1 MFDCM
6 RMSAMDRRAAYPIA
20 ALLFNPACGDVG
32 WLPFIVAIMTSIV
45 SRRAVSALKPLA
57 ISLAVASLFS
67 APAFADNAAASPSV
81 VLTAGRQVQ
90 AAKDVLADNVVITAD
105 EIAKSGASS
114 LVDLL
119 QKQRGVEITRNGGP
133 GTTSS
138 VFIRGTSN
146 AQNVVLVDGVR
157 IGSSTVGGAT
167 WSSIPLSQIERIE
180 IVYGPLSSLYGA
192 DAIGGVIQVFTKKG
206 GSAITPTASVGAG
219 SYGFRKAEAGISGA
233 TDSRFSFALNVAH
246 EEDKGFSATTPAAG
260 PYTYNPDKDGYKL
273 DSVSGRLAYEWA
285 KGQELGLNLLQ
296 SRLNAQFDAGP
307 SYDDRTVQN
316 LKTLAVYSKNK
327 LAADWTSK
335 LQYAQAQDKSFTDA
349 SYGKSQI
356 NTEQDIFNWQNDII
370 FGKDVLQL
378 LAENR
383 EEKVTTTTAALN
395 GKRTTDSLA
404 ASYVMKRGANLS
416 SASLRYD
423 HSSIYG
429 SNTTGSIAY
438 GYRIDDAFRVN
449 ASYGTSFRAPTFNE
463 LYYPGYGISTN
474 KPEKGKNAEVGAYY
488 ELGDTQ
494 LSAVYYQN
502 KLTDLLVSTNVCPVQ
517 QDTHP
522 YGCAYN
528 VNKATLSGLTIGGS
542 TRFGNLGLRG
552 SLDIQDPKDDTTGL
566 QLARRAKQHAN
577 VAAEYTMAKAKMG
590 VEATFSD
597 KRFDDAANKKVLGG
611 YSLLNLYASCDIA
624 PNWSVVGRWNNV
636 LNKDYQLVRNYN
648 TMGSNLFVGLN
659 YGYK

>member
-1 MFDCM
+1 LYPV
-6 RMSAMDRRAAYPIA
+6 AAF
-20 ALLFNPACGDVG
+20 LFNPACGDVG

-57 ISLAVASLFS
+57 ISLAVASLFPAAS
-67 APAFADNAAASPSV
+67 AFAVDAISAEAV
-81 VLTAGRQVQ
+81 VMTAGRQVQ

-133 GTTSS
+133 GSTSS

-157 IGSSTVGGAT
+157 IGSSTTGGAT
-167 WSSIPLSQIERIE
+167 WATIPLSQIERIE

-206 GSAITPTASVGAG
+206 SSAITQTAAIGAG
-219 SYGFRKAEAGISGA
+219 SYGLRKAEAGISGA
-233 TDSRFSFALNVAH
+233 TDNRFSFALNAAH
-246 EEDKGFSATTPAAG
+246 EEADGFSATTPAAG

-296 SRLNAQFDAGP
+296 SHLNAQFDAGP
-307 SYDDRTVQN
+307 SHDDRTVQN
-316 LKTLAVYSKNK
+316 LDTLALYSKNK
-327 LAADWTSK
+327 LSDNWTLK
-335 LQYAQAQDKSFTDA
+335 AQYAQAKDKSFTDA

-356 NTEQDIFNWQNDII
+356 DTEQDTFNLQNDIT
-370 FGKDVLQL
+370 FGRDVLQL

-383 EEKVTTTTAALN
+383 EEKVSTTTAALN
-395 GKRTTDSLA
+395 GKRITNSLA
-404 ASYVMKRGANLS
+404 ASYVLKSGASLA

-423 HSSIYG
+423 RSSVYG

-438 GYRIDDAFRVN
+438 GYRVNDAFRVN

-474 KPEKGKNAEVGAYY
+474 KPEKGKNAEIGAYY

-528 VNKATLSGLTIGGS
+528 VNRATLSGLTVGGS
-542 TRFGNLGLRG
+542 TRFGDLSLRA

-566 QLARRAKQHAN
+566 QLARRSKQHGN
-577 VAAEYTMAKAKMG
+577 VAAEYTIAKAKVG

-611 YSLLNLYASCDIA
+611 YSLLNLYATYDIA
-624 PNWSVVGRWNNV
+624 PNWSVIGRWNNV

-648 TMGSNLFVGLN
+648 TPGSNLFVGLN